1 MHLPRRITQA
11 EGEHVRFGKALG
23 TRRMIGSSATGG
35 AFALVEHDLPP
46 RQLGSPVHT
55 HEREDEYSFVSSG
68 RLTAQVGD
76 SILEAGPG
84 ELLVKPRGIPHAFWN
99 AGSEPVRFLELISP
113 GGFEEYFFEMAAPFN
128 ARDGETMLEIRTRY
142 RLDVR
147 LETAPLLLARHGLE
161 PPF

>member
-1 MHLPRRITQA
+1 
-11 EGEHVRFGKALG
+11 
-23 TRRMIGSSATGG
+23 
-35 AFALVEHDLPP
+35 
-46 RQLGSPVHT
+46 
-55 HEREDEYSFVSSG
+55 
-68 RLTAQVGD
+68 
-76 SILEAGPG
+76 
-84 ELLVKPRGIPHAFWN
+84 
-99 AGSEPVRFLELISP
+99 LISP